1 VHFAY
6 EAAVCGGIPII
17 NALQN
22 DFFGDKI
29 TKICGIM
36 NGTTNFMLSKMEG
49 EGAAY
54 DAVLKEAQVM
64 TTMMISIVIVLMFSG
79 AFKECS
85 LIFLTI
91 NLRYNS
97 NSSLLWQV
105 CVCEYLMMTRLLAV
119 AKPVVLRDR
128 CIVIY
133 SQ

>member
-1 VHFAY
+1 MWQCTVYDTPATYSNTRYARLYHCILHCTLQNPGVHFAY

-54 DAVLKEAQVM
+54 DAVLKEAQVPLIRIDC
-64 TTMMISIVIVLMFSG
+64 MISQLSH
-79 AFKECS
+79 ECS
-85 LIFLTI
+85 SVF
-91 NLRYNS
+91 
-97 NSSLLWQV
+97 
-105 CVCEYLMMTRLLAV
+105 
-119 AKPVVLRDR
+119 
-128 CIVIY
+128 
-133 SQ
+133 

>member
-1 VHFAY
+1 MLCIICQMHVFNTPVNVHTSLPTALHCTLQNPGVHFAY

-54 DAVLKEAQVM
+54 DAVLKEAQVCAEQ
-64 TTMMISIVIVLMFSG
+64 TIAVFF
-79 AFKECS
+79 AF
-85 LIFLTI
+85 
-91 NLRYNS
+91 
-97 NSSLLWQV
+97 V
-105 CVCEYLMMTRLLAV
+105 
-119 AKPVVLRDR
+119 
-128 CIVIY
+128 
-133 SQ
+133 SQQYYRVNDVQ